1 MDINHDLNNEYKY
14 YITYLQIDYRLPTAL
29 SPTHYTLLLHPNLES
44 GNFTGQE
51 TITIRTIE
59 STKQVI
65 LHSQDLTITSVYVL
79 GAGDAVVDQFQL
91 DEVRDFLIIDLTE
104 ELSVN
109 TVFSLGIIFEG
120 QTLNKLVGLYS
131 STYQNPEGELRYLGI

>member
-1 MDINHDLNNEYKY
+1 M
-14 YITYLQIDYRLPTAL
+14 P
-29 SPTHYTLLLHPNLES
+29 SHYTLLLHPNLET

-51 TITIRTIE
+51 VITIRTIE
-59 STKQVI
+59 STKQII

-79 GAGDAVVDQFQL
+79 GAGDAVVQQYQF
-91 DEVRDFLIIDLTE
+91 DVERDFLIIDLTE

-120 QTLNKLVGLYS
+120 QTQNKLVGLYS
-131 STYQNPEGELRYLGI
+131 STYQNPEGELRYVDLSLCYFHRLS

>member
-1 MDINHDLNNEYKY
+1 M
-14 YITYLQIDYRLPTAL
+14 P
-29 SPTHYTLLLHPNLES
+29 SHYTLLLHPNLET

-51 TITIRTIE
+51 VITIRTIE
-59 STKQVI
+59 STKQII

-79 GAGDAVVDQFQL
+79 GAGDAVVQQYQF
-91 DEVRDFLIIDLTE
+91 DVERDFLIIDLTE

-120 QTLNKLVGLYS
+120 QTKNKLVGLYS
-131 STYQNPEGELRYLGI
+131 STYQNPEGELRYVDLSICFFNRLN

>member
-1 MDINHDLNNEYKY
+1 M
-14 YITYLQIDYRLPTAL
+14 
-29 SPTHYTLLLHPNLES
+29 
-44 GNFTGQE
+44 
-51 TITIRTIE
+51 
-59 STKQVI
+59 I
-65 LHSQDLTITSVYVL
+65 LHSKDLTITSVYVL
-79 GAGDAVVDQFQL
+79 GAGNAVVDQYQF

-131 STYQNPEGELRYLGI
+131 STYQNPEGELRYIGFELLL